1 MDSSKL
7 HAGGIPAPPQS
18 NAANGGQ
25 SETANQNQFNSQ
37 STDSSAFPY
46 GHFADLMM
54 DSAFKRAFGDDSGA
68 HGNKQRLLLLL
79 QLILPEKN
87 IVDISY
93 CNTEHISPYL
103 DSKNI
108 RIDVEC
114 LTQDGKRCIVEMQKL
129 NQHYF
134 SERMV
139 YYSAAAVLSQI
150 PTGQDSY
157 DFMPVYMIAILNFR
171 LNKEH
176 DKVKYEYFIKSDEN
190 ELMTKNLQ
198 FTFIEL
204 PNHRDINSPEA
215 TRLDKFCWLLRNM
228 SKFKERPDT
237 DGDPLFDLLVES
249 ADFAI
254 FTPDDKH
261 NYSENMTTAR
271 DIRNQ
276 IQYEVDQEVA
286 KEVAKAEKRGKAEG
300 IVEGREEGI
309 EETKLATAKKMLA
322 KNYSIDEISEITGL
336 SMETL
341 NGII

>member
-1 MDSSKL
+1 
-7 HAGGIPAPPQS
+7 
-18 NAANGGQ
+18 
-25 SETANQNQFNSQ
+25 
-37 STDSSAFPY
+37 
-46 GHFADLMM
+46 
-54 DSAFKRAFGDDSGA
+54 
-68 HGNKQRLLLLL
+68 
-79 QLILPEKN
+79 
-87 IVDISY
+87 
-93 CNTEHISPYL
+93 
-103 DSKNI
+103 
-108 RIDVEC
+108 
-114 LTQDGKRCIVEMQKL
+114 
-129 NQHYF
+129 
-134 SERMV
+134 MV

-150 PTGQDSY
+150 PAGQDSY

-171 LNKEH
+171 LNKGH

-261 NYSENMTTAR
+261 NYSKNMTTAR

-276 IQYEVDQEVA
+276 IQYEVEQQLGQAVA
-286 KEVAKAEKRGKAEG
+286 ETKKVSFAEGHESGLAEGREEGEKIGEARGKAEG
-300 IVEGREEGI
+300 REEGKAEGI
-309 EETKLATAKKMLA
+309 EQTARTMLSLG
-322 KNYSIDEISEITGL
+322 YPIEDISKITGL
-336 SMETL
+336 SIEAL
-341 NGII
+341 KNLK

>member
-1 MDSSKL
+1 
-7 HAGGIPAPPQS
+7 
-18 NAANGGQ
+18 
-25 SETANQNQFNSQ
+25 
-37 STDSSAFPY
+37 
-46 GHFADLMM
+46 
-54 DSAFKRAFGDDSGA
+54 
-68 HGNKQRLLLLL
+68 
-79 QLILPEKN
+79 
-87 IVDISY
+87 
-93 CNTEHISPYL
+93 
-103 DSKNI
+103 
-108 RIDVEC
+108 
-114 LTQDGKRCIVEMQKL
+114 
-129 NQHYF
+129 
-134 SERMV
+134 
-139 YYSAAAVLSQI
+139 
-150 PTGQDSY
+150 
-157 DFMPVYMIAILNFR
+157 MPVYMIAILNFR

-176 DKVKYEYFIKSDEN
+176 DRVKYEYFIKSDEN

>member
-1 MDSSKL
+1 M
-7 HAGGIPAPPQS
+7 GP
-18 NAANGGQ
+18 
-25 SETANQNQFNSQ
+25 
-37 STDSSAFPY
+37 
-46 GHFADLMM
+46 
-54 DSAFKRAFGDDSGA
+54 
-68 HGNKQRLLLLL
+68 LLL

-114 LTQDGKRCIVEMQKL
+114 ITQDGKRCIVEMQKL

-150 PTGQDSY
+150 PAGQDSY
-157 DFMPVYMIAILNFR
+157 KFMPVYMIAILNFR
-171 LNKEH
+171 LNENH

-190 ELMTKNLQ
+190 ELMTQNLQ

-249 ADFAI
+249 ADFTI
-254 FTPDDKH
+254 FTLNDKA
-261 NYSENMTTAR
+261 NYRKEMTTER
-271 DIRNQ
+271 DRRNQ
-276 IQYEVDQEVA
+276 FQYELDQ
-286 KEVAKAEKRGKAEG
+286 EVAKAEKRGKA
-300 IVEGREEGI
+300 EGI

-322 KNYSIDEISEITGL
+322 RNYPVDEISELTGFSVEVL
-336 SMETL
+336 KNL
-341 NGII
+341 K